1 MKYIY
6 KVTCLKNNKIYI
18 GKTESSIYQRWKEHC
33 KAAFLESHGD
43 YNFAF
48 HRAIR
53 KYGIENFQVEEIDR
67 CEDSEE
73 LKEKEK
79 YWINFFD
86 SYKNG
91 YNSTLG
97 GDGQCKYD
105 YDEIVNYYLNNN
117 FSLIKTCQH
126 FMIYDQVVYSALKSK
141 NINYKNLKPTSQ
153 KQQHN
158 KKILMVEENKIF
170 NSMKEIDDFFG
181 KQVHGNIRRC
191 LNGVTK
197 KAYGYT
203 WKEVEEDD
211 NMVN

>member
-91 YNSTLG
+91 YNSTFG

-117 FSLIKTCQH
+117 FS
-126 FMIYDQVVYSALKSK
+126 
-141 NINYKNLKPTSQ
+141 
-153 KQQHN
+153 
-158 KKILMVEENKIF
+158 
-170 NSMKEIDDFFG
+170 
-181 KQVHGNIRRC
+181 
-191 LNGVTK
+191 
-197 KAYGYT
+197 
-203 WKEVEEDD
+203 
-211 NMVN
+211 